1 MDDFKCLSHGEQIPC
16 EEICADD
23 LKLYFYQ
30 FGLFI
35 IILFFIML
43 IRPIVNYTIK
53 HHCCRIEQNNN
64 IVENINNTTT
74 QETQCDIEIGMQ
86 RIIINPDDT
95 LNLSE
100 IN

>member
-1 MDDFKCLSHGEQIPC
+1 MDDFKCFSHGELIPC
-16 EEICADD
+16 EEVCDDD
-23 LKLYFYQ
+23 LKIYFYQ

-35 IILFFIML
+35 IILFFIIL
-43 IRPIVNYTIK
+43 IRPIVNYSIK
-53 HHCCRIEQNNN
+53 HHCCRREQNNN

-74 QETQCDIEIGMQ
+74 QETQCDIDIGMQ

>member
-1 MDDFKCLSHGEQIPC
+1 MDDFKCFLHEERIPC
-16 EEICADD
+16 EEVCNDD

-35 IILFFIML
+35 VILFFIIL
-43 IRPIVNYTIK
+43 IRPIVNYVIK
-53 HHCCRIEQNNN
+53 HHCCRREQNND

-74 QETQCDIEIGMQ
+74 QETQCDIEIGLQ
-86 RIIINPDDT
+86 RIVINPDRT

>member
-1 MDDFKCLSHGEQIPC
+1 MDDFKCFLHGEPIPC
-16 EEICADD
+16 EEVCDDD
-23 LKLYFYQ
+23 LKIYFYQ

-43 IRPIVNYTIK
+43 IRPIVNYSIK
-53 HHCCRIEQNNN
+53 HLCCRREQNNN